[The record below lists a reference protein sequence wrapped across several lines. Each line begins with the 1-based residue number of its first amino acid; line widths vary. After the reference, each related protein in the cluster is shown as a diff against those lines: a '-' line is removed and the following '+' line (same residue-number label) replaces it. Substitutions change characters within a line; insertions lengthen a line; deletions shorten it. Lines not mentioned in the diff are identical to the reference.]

1 MLRVYRNEPL
11 LIGHFQMETVMGN
24 IVCVN
29 SADIWGTYMPGSS
42 PGGSREFER
51 ETASEIRKKQLI

>member
-1 MLRVYRNEPL
+1 
-11 LIGHFQMETVMGN
+11 METVMGN